1 MEIRAPYAFIGLF
14 VLTAIVAVFGFVY
27 WLHNTG
33 GLGERTV
40 YRVRFENSVSGLLKG
55 AAVLF
60 NGVRVGEVTDL
71 QLTPENPRQ
80 VMVTIAVAPTTP
92 VRTDTQVDLDFHG
105 LTGATVVTL
114 AGGNM
119 AAPALTSSR
128 GEPPVLVAGAA
139 AGQSMTQ
146 IVRLAAQRLETM
158 LADNGEA
165 VRNTIANLSTL

>member
-14 VLTAIVAVFGFVY
+14 VLSAIVAVFGFVY
-27 WLHNTG
+27 WLHHAG

-80 VMVTIAVAPTTP
+80 VMVTIAGAPTPENPRQARVTIAVAPTTP
-92 VRTDTQVDLDFHG
+92 VRTDTQVDLDFQG
-105 LTGATVVTL
+105 LTGVPVVTL

-128 GEPPVLVAGAA
+128 GEPPV
-139 AGQSMTQ
+139 
-146 IVRLAAQRLETM
+146 
-158 LADNGEA
+158 
-165 VRNTIANLSTL
+165 